1 MMKRFPTYL
10 ALLLLLA
17 SAVGLR
23 LAVAQGSGFDP
34 AGKYERVQ
42 PPQPTETGDKVE
54 VVDVFWY
61 GCPHCFKFLPSM
73 EQFEKGKPDYVTI
86 RRMPAIFRENWENH
100 ARAFYTAQVLGIAD
114 KVHRPI
120 FEAIHEGNRRLETR
134 EELAAFFEGFG
145 VSGDEFD
152 ATFNSFAVETLMRK
166 SKVMQQRYGVRGTP
180 SVIVNGKYRVSGSL
194 AGSYPNVIKVVE
206 ALAAQENQ
214 SKVSS
219 Q

>member
-1 MMKRFPTYL
+1 
-10 ALLLLLA
+10 
-17 SAVGLR
+17 
-23 LAVAQGSGFDP
+23 
-34 AGKYERVQ
+34 
-42 PPQPTETGDKVE
+42 
-54 VVDVFWY
+54 
-61 GCPHCFKFLPSM
+61 
-73 EQFEKGKPDYVTI
+73 
-86 RRMPAIFRENWENH
+86 MPAIFRENWENH